1 MNLVSIMLSE
11 MSQTEKDKNHMI
23 SLMWNIKQKATNN
36 MNKRKT
42 KLIDA
47 DNRMVVTRGTGG
59 RGKIK
64 RVKEVKCMVTE
75 GDQTSG
81 GEHTTEYTYIIL

>member
-1 MNLVSIMLSE
+1 
-11 MSQTEKDKNHMI
+11 MI
-23 SLMWNIKQKATNN
+23 SLMWNIKQKATNK
-36 MNKRKT
+36 MNNRKT

-75 GDQTSG
+75 GD
-81 GEHTTEYTYIIL
+81 